1 MRERACLSMWYACA
15 VVVAVVSVWGRS
27 PIETRRIA
35 DRTRHILCS
44 LSRPKSARERSTGPR
59 RVAMAFGERPAGFG
73 FAEGTWRRHLLQ
85 HGMVLLAALRHAHS
99 ARPFLDLANRLRTQ
113 AIAAA
118 RLAFSC
124 DTAGKSR
131 ARRWCWRSVG
141 VGRAGGRPDRQHLWQ
156 VWKGGCNGYLFDHR
170 VHLLLHMV
178 DVAFN
183 NDVRLVELVDLR
195 TANQRA
201 LQTLL
206 FARQTHSY
214 PVSTSA
220 LIPWPLS
227 HAEPLRCS
235 RRHRRKAVPAA
246 RHLPIERAQRRVVG
260 RLASQPRYLA
270 GSSLSL
276 AEE

>member
-1 MRERACLSMWYACA
+1 MRY
-15 VVVAVVSVWGRS
+15 
-27 PIETRRIA
+27 
-35 DRTRHILCS
+35 
-44 LSRPKSARERSTGPR
+44 
-59 RVAMAFGERPAGFG
+59 
-73 FAEGTWRRHLLQ
+73 LLLF
-85 HGMVLLAALRHAHS
+85 LLALLPCCS
-99 ARPFLDLANRLRTQ
+99 PVGSSSGGDYWGNRPGPKDFRTVIIDAGHGGKDSGAVSRYTGQKEKDANLDLANRLRTQ

-118 RLAFSC
+118 RLAVSC

-141 VGRAGGRPDRQHLWQ
+141 VGRAGGRSDRHHLWQ
-156 VWKGGCNGYLFDHR
+156 VWKGGCDGYLFDHR

-183 NDVRLVELVDLR
+183 DDVRLVELVDLR

-206 FARQTHSY
+206 FACQTHSY
-214 PVSTSA
+214 PLSTSA

-235 RRHRRKAVPAA
+235 CRRRRKALSAA

-270 GSSLSL
+270 GGSLSL